1 MRFNISNQRYLK
13 FLKKINFGCLKSIF
27 FITSLSYFWIY
38 FFNNID
44 QISFVINLEKN
55 GINLSLSFLFCVL
68 SIFFNAYSWKYIV
81 KWFGQEFKSNNL
93 VSFYVL
99 TNILKYVPG
108 GIWHFVER
116 FNFIKK
122 MSNPQIAL
130 YSTLIEPYFM
140 LSGSFL
146 LASMGLIFSPFYF
159 FLIFP
164 LVFLNRKF
172 IFLILKRLGPLKGKV
187 FDVLRLPNLKDQFE
201 ERINI
206 VSFFPARALFLEIG
220 FVLSKFIG
228 FYICLNTFYTTNNLN
243 SIFLLVIF
251 SLSWSLGLVV
261 PTAPGG
267 VGVFEACLLFFVG
280 KSIPQNIILIC
291 LIYFRVISTSA
302 DLLLSLPFL
311 IENYLK
317 EFSFFSLN
325 LVSMLLMR

>member
-1 MRFNISNQRYLK
+1 MRFNTSNQPYFK
-13 FLKKINFGCLKSIF
+13 FLNRINFGGLKSIF
-27 FITSLSYFWIY
+27 FISSLLYFCIY
-38 FFNNID
+38 FFYNIE
-44 QISFVINLEKN
+44 QISFDINLERN

-68 SIFFNAYSWKYIV
+68 SIYLNAYAWKYIV
-81 KWFGQEFKSNNL
+81 KWFGKEFKSNNL

-122 MSNPQIAL
+122 ISNPQIAL

-146 LASMGLIFSPFYF
+146 LASLGLIFSPIYF

-164 LVFLNRKF
+164 LVFLNRK
-172 IFLILKRLGPLKGKV
+172 LIYLVLKRIGSLKGKV
-187 FDVLRLPNLKDQFE
+187 FEVLRLPNSKDQFE

-206 VSFFPARALFLEIG
+206 ISFFPTRALILEIG

-228 FYICLNTFYTTNNLN
+228 FYICLNTFYTINTLN

-267 VGVFEACLLFFVG
+267 VGIFEACFLFFVG

-311 IENYLK
+311 IRKLFK
-317 EFSFFSLN
+317 
-325 LVSMLLMR
+325 RI

>member
-1 MRFNISNQRYLK
+1 MRLSKSNQQNLK
-13 FLKKINFGCLKSIF
+13 FLKKINFGGLKSTF
-27 FITSLSYFWIY
+27 FISSLLYFCIY

-44 QISFVINLEKN
+44 QISFDINLEKN
-55 GINLSLSFLFCVL
+55 GINLFLSFLFCVL
-68 SIFFNAYSWKYIV
+68 SIYLNAYAWKYIV
-81 KWFGQEFKSNNL
+81 KWLGKEFKSNNL

-108 GIWHFVER
+108 GVWHFVER

-122 MSNPQIAL
+122 ISNPRIAL

-146 LASMGLIFSPFYF
+146 LASLGLIFSPLYF

-164 LVFLNRKF
+164 LVFLNRKL
-172 IFLILKRLGPLKGKV
+172 IYFLLKRIGSLKGKV
-187 FDVLRLPNLKDQFE
+187 FEVLRLPNSKDQFE

-206 VSFFPARALFLEIG
+206 ISFFPTRALFLEIG

-228 FYICLNTFYTTNNLN
+228 FYICLNTFYTSNNLDI
-243 SIFLLVIF
+243 IFLLVIF

-267 VGVFEACLLFFVG
+267 VGVFEASLLFFVG
-280 KSIPQNIILIC
+280 KSIPQNIILIS

-302 DLLLSLPFL
+302 DLLLSFPFL
-311 IENYLK
+311 IRKLSK
-317 EFSFFSLN
+317 
-325 LVSMLLMR
+325 RI

>member
-1 MRFNISNQRYLK
+1 MRFNTNNQPYFK
-13 FLKKINFGCLKSIF
+13 FLKKINFGGLKSIF
-27 FITSLSYFWIY
+27 FISSLLYFCIY
-38 FFNNID
+38 FFDNVD
-44 QISFVINLEKN
+44 QISFDINLERN
-55 GINLSLSFLFCVL
+55 GINLSLSFLFCVM
-68 SIFFNAYSWKYIV
+68 SIYLNAYAWKYIV
-81 KWFGQEFKSNNL
+81 RWFGKEFKSNDL

-108 GIWHFVER
+108 GVWHFVER

-122 MSNPQIAL
+122 ISNPQIAL

-146 LASMGLIFSPFYF
+146 LASLGLIFSPLYF

-164 LVFLNRKF
+164 LVFLNRKL
-172 IFLILKRLGPLKGKV
+172 IYLILKRIGSFKGKV
-187 FDVLRLPNLKDQFE
+187 FEVLRLPNSKDQFE

-206 VSFFPARALFLEIG
+206 ISFFPIRALLLEIG

-228 FYICLNTFYTTNNLN
+228 FYICLNTFNTANTLN

-251 SLSWSLGLVV
+251 CLSWSLGLVV

-267 VGVFEACLLFFVG
+267 VGVFEASLLFFVG
-280 KSIPQNIILIC
+280 KSIPQNIILIS

-302 DLLLSLPFL
+302 DLLLSFPFL
-311 IENYLK
+311 IRKLSK
-317 EFSFFSLN
+317 
-325 LVSMLLMR
+325 RI

>member
-1 MRFNISNQRYLK
+1 MSNQTYWK
-13 FLKKINFGCLKSIF
+13 FLKKINFGGLKSIF
-27 FITSLSYFWIY
+27 FVFSLLYFCIY
-38 FFNNID
+38 FFYNID
-44 QISFVINLEKN
+44 QISFDINLEKN
-55 GINLSLSFLFCVL
+55 GFYLSLSFLFCIL
-68 SIFFNAYSWKYIV
+68 SIYFNAFAWKYIV
-81 KWFGQEFKSNNL
+81 KWFGKEFKSNNL

-122 MSNPQIAL
+122 ISNPQIAL

-146 LASMGLIFSPFYF
+146 LASMGLIFSPLYF

-164 LVFLNRKF
+164 LLFLNRKF
-172 IFLILKRLGPLKGKV
+172 IFLILKILGSLKGKV
-187 FDVLRLPNLKDQFE
+187 FEVLRLPNSKDQFE

-206 VSFFPARALFLEIG
+206 ISFFPTRALLLEIG

-228 FYICLNTFYTTNNLN
+228 FYFCLNTFYPTNTLDI
-243 SIFLLVIF
+243 IFLLLIF

-267 VGVFEACLLFFVG
+267 VGVFEACFFFLVG
-280 KSIPQNIILIC
+280 RNIPQNAILVS

-302 DLLLSLPFL
+302 DLLLSFPFL
-311 IENYLK
+311 IKKLFK
-317 EFSFFSLN
+317 RS
-325 LVSMLLMR
+325 